1 MYQPVAPE
9 SVSPTL
15 AAILASTVALMLVAV
30 GIPLVNMTV
39 PRSHSGGTNSAGCY
53 TRDSDNS

>member
-15 AAILASTVALMLVAV
+15 AAILASTVALMLVDV
-30 GIPLVNMTV
+30 GIPLVNMTA
-39 PRSHSGGTNSAGCY
+39 PGSHSGGTNSAGCY
-53 TRDSDNS
+53 TRDSDDS

>member
-1 MYQPVAPE
+1 MCLPVAPE
-9 SVSPTL
+9 SVSLTL

-30 GIPLVNMTV
+30 GIPLVNMTA
-39 PRSHSGGTNSAGCY
+39 PEPHIGGINSAGCY